1 MSAGI
6 AVQNGTNSRELAIW
20 KSVGRR
26 WVVEVVSGLQVP
38 GAREILTW
46 GVRVRGELRVNG

>member
-1 MSAGI
+1 M
-6 AVQNGTNSRELAIW
+6 QNGTNSRELAIW

-38 GAREILTW
+38 GAREILAW
-46 GVRVRGELRVNG
+46 GVRVRGELGVNA